1 MEILLSNIELFGLT
15 ILIIVTSI
23 YFLAIIKKDNSIM
36 DIAYG
41 LIFLLAGATNYFVA
55 GNRTTLGLIILG
67 AIFLWSIRLSGRIL
81 KKNLGKGEDIRYV
94 NWRKAWMQK
103 GYPYF
108 LIRTYLQINL
118 LQGLIILLVSLPIIL
133 SLGASDTD
141 INQIFLYLGLLVAFI
156 GLTIETIAD
165 MQIDA
170 FIKRKKAGIESATLY
185 KEGLFRYSRRPN
197 YFGESLFWWG
207 LAIVVLPL
215 PFGYLGLIS
224 PIVITYLVT
233 RVTGP
238 MLEKIFLE
246 KYPIEYQQ
254 YMKETSYF
262 IPWPSKNESPS

>member
-1 MEILLSNIELFGLT
+1 MNTLLSNIEAFGLS
-15 ILIIVTSI
+15 ILIIVTII
-23 YFLAIIKKDNSIM
+23 YFLALLKKDNSIM

-41 LIFLLAGATNYFVA
+41 LIFLLAGVTAYFATGTQN
-55 GNRTTLGLIILG
+55 TLGLIILG
-67 AIFLWSIRLSGRIL
+67 AVFLWSMRLSGRIL
-81 KKNLGKGEDIRYV
+81 KKNIGKGEDERYV

-103 GYPYF
+103 GFTYF

-133 SLGASDTD
+133 SLGVSDTD
-141 INQIFLYLGLLVAFI
+141 INQTFLYLGLLVAFI

-170 FIKRKKAGIESATLY
+170 FIKRKKAGTESATLF
-185 KEGLFRYSRRPN
+185 KEGLFKYSRRPN

-224 PIVITYLVT
+224 PIVITYIVT
-233 RVTGP
+233 KVTGP
-238 MLEKIFLE
+238 MLENIFLE
-246 KYPIEYQQ
+246 KYPTEYRQ
-254 YMKETSYF
+254 YMHETSYF
-262 IPWPSKNESPS
+262 IPLPPKKTGL